1 MGKYFKTDGYRGV
14 AGKEITSY
22 TCYKI
27 GQFLG
32 RKYKGGRIVV
42 GKDTRLSSY
51 MIEYSIVSGIIS
63 CGTDCALMHVCT
75 TPAMSFIVRQDRFD
89 CAVMISASHNQ
100 FFDNGI
106 KIFDSK
112 GEKIGEDVIADLERF
127 MEEDNYLPDESGEY
141 LGKVED
147 YYHGRN
153 RYIAF
158 LTTLSDHSFNGLK
171 IGLDTANGSTY
182 MIAKCAFCAL
192 GATVYAI
199 NDNPNGTNINLNCG
213 STNIDALKE
222 LVKKEGLDMGFAF
235 DGDGDRCIAVDE
247 NGEEVDGDKILYVLA
262 QSFKEEGKL
271 YNNSVVSTV
280 MSNKG
285 LEIALNKI
293 GVNLLKSKV
302 GDRFVYEMMEQNE
315 CVLGGESSGHTI
327 IGMIERTGDGI
338 ATAIELARICAK
350 KKALLS
356 VLTKPINLFPR
367 SLINVPL
374 PKDLPQGFSVKALE
388 EIISK
393 YNDGTLFILLR
404 KSGTESVIR
413 ALIEGENEQVV
424 KNISKIV
431 QREIEEYVNQK

>member
-1 MGKYFKTDGYRGV
+1 
-14 AGKEITSY
+14 
-22 TCYKI
+22 
-27 GQFLG
+27 
-32 RKYKGGRIVV
+32 
-42 GKDTRLSSY
+42 
-51 MIEYSIVSGIIS
+51 
-63 CGTDCALMHVCT
+63 
-75 TPAMSFIVRQDRFD
+75 
-89 CAVMISASHNQ
+89 
-100 FFDNGI
+100 
-106 KIFDSK
+106 
-112 GEKIGEDVIADLERF
+112 
-127 MEEDNYLPDESGEY
+127 
-141 LGKVED
+141 
-147 YYHGRN
+147 
-153 RYIAF
+153 
-158 LTTLSDHSFNGLK
+158 
-171 IGLDTANGSTY
+171 

-213 STNIDALKE
+213 STNIDTLKE

-271 YNNSVVSTV
+271 YKNTVVSTV

-356 VLTKPINLFPR
+356 VLTKPIKLFPR

-374 PKDLPQGFSVKALE
+374 PKDLPQDFSIKALE
-388 EIISK
+388 EKISK